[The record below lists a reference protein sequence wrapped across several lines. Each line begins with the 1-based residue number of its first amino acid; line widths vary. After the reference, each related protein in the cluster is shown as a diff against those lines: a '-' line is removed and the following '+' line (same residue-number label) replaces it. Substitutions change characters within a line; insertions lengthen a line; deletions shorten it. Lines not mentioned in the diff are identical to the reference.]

1 MRRFVR
7 RAIPDHIK
15 LFFVPGAQ
23 LYESSAI
30 GGTLNVFV
38 SIEPFNDDGS
48 SGVHVSASLTR
59 DTAHQTPP
67 SDDDMRAIAA
77 EFMVGRDYEEQSI
90 KGSLVRHL
98 WEKQRKDGEL

>member
-7 RAIPDHIK
+7 RTIPDHIK
-15 LFFVPGAQ
+15 PFFAPGTK

-38 SIEPFNDDGS
+38 AMEPFNDDGS
-48 SGVHVSASLTR
+48 SGIHVSASLTR
-59 DTAHQTPP
+59 DTVHQTPP

-90 KGSLVRHL
+90 NGSLVRHL
-98 WEKQRKDGEL
+98 WETSTKGR